1 MAKTRIGLVGFGT
14 MGVAHSRYLTAG
26 EVPDAE
32 LTAVCDLSETNLA
45 RAKDTLG
52 DAVAYFSD
60 TEAMFTSGLI
70 DGVLVATPHY
80 FHPEVAIAAFAKDLH
95 VLIEKPAGVHTRH
108 VREMNEAAA
117 ASGKVFSIM
126 FHMRT
131 RPIHQKL
138 KDLIDSGQLGRIKRF
153 GWVATDWYRPQAYY
167 DSSLWRATW
176 KGEGGGVLINQC
188 AHDLDTWQWLCGLP
202 KRVRAFCSFGKYHEL
217 EVEDDVTAYVEY
229 ESGATGTFITSTGE
243 APGSNRMEI
252 VGDNGKVVMENDEL
266 TFWRLRTP
274 EPQFTRE
281 TENGFSEPE
290 CWRCEIPV
298 RKSEPEHKKITA
310 NWVAAIRDGGKTEL
324 IVPGADGINSL
335 ELSNAM
341 LLSTWTDAWVDL
353 PVDADLFTAEL
364 QDRIANST
372 IKKKPP
378 TGKIMD
384 VTESW

>member
-1 MAKTRIGLVGFGT
+1 MAKTRIGLVGYGT
-14 MGVAHSRYLTAG
+14 MGVVHARYLLAG
-26 EVPDAE
+26 EVADAE

-45 RAKDTLG
+45 RAKDTIG
-52 DAVAYFSD
+52 DAAAYYDD
-60 TEAMFTSGLI
+60 TEAMFASGQI

-80 FHPEVAIAAFAKDLH
+80 FHPEVAIAAFAKGLH
-95 VLIEKPAGVHTRH
+95 VLIEKPAGVHTKH
-108 VREMNEAAA
+108 VGEMNAAAA
-117 ASGKVFSIM
+117 ASGKVFSVM

-131 RPIHQKL
+131 KPILRKL
-138 KDLIDSGQLGRIKRF
+138 KDLLDSGQLGAMKRF
-153 GWVATDWYRPQAYY
+153 GWIATDWYRPQAYY

-188 AHDLDTWQWLCGLP
+188 AHQFDTWQWLCGLP

-229 ESGATGTFITSTGE
+229 ENGATGTFITSTGE
-243 APGSNRMEI
+243 APGSNRLEI
-252 VGDNGKVVMENDEL
+252 VGDSGKVVMENDEL

-290 CWRCEIPV
+290 CWRCEIPAP
-298 RKSEPEHKKITA
+298 KTDPEHKKITA
-310 NWVAAIRDGGKTEL
+310 NWVDAIRNGADL
-324 IVPGADGINSL
+324 IVPGEEGINSL

-353 PVDADLFTAEL
+353 PVDADLFYKHLA
-364 QDRIANST
+364 DRIANST
-372 IKKKPP
+372 IKKKEP
-378 TGKIMD
+378 TGKVMD
-384 VTESW
+384 VTQSW